1 MRTGLE
7 VSSQHTKEGRW
18 GQEEKEEAEKGEEE
32 EEKKKST
39 HKLLV
44 W

>member
-1 MRTGLE
+1 MCTGLE
-7 VSSQHTKEGRW
+7 VSSRHTKEGRW
-18 GQEEKEEAEKGEEE
+18 GQEEREEAEKGEEE

-39 HKLLV
+39 YKLLV